1 MTRDLKNEVVAVLGA
16 GAVGRSLAADCKLAG
31 NTVRLYDLPEFAK
44 ESLKDLDKSGI
55 EVEGFE
61 WNKYNFRRSGIA
73 HFDLVTDN
81 LEKALDGAK
90 YVIVAVPSIGHD
102 AFFKKLAPVLKD
114 GQIVHILP
122 DNFGSLKLRKELRRI
137 QSDVRV
143 IIGGWSSTPYGTRIV
158 KQAGIDSKRV
168 FFRYRA
174 ISLRGA
180 ALPKADQEEFL
191 ESSQSLGCFDSVTFG
206 DGAASG
212 DTVLDIGFSNVNPTL
227 HCPGSI
233 LGAAVIENYGRV
245 FGGNDKS
252 DFSIYSHVYTES
264 VSEVQYAFYQEE
276 EQLAQKIGVEMQHYP
291 KETFFSRSNILGP
304 EYMGDGSFSSFDEQ
318 FEMAFGTGPFDIQN
332 RYVTEDIPVACHI
345 YHELGKKFGI
355 ETPVIDSI
363 ITLGS
368 AMLQR
373 NFYEEGVTLDD
384 LGIGQLNHDQL
395 LDYLTIGTYPEED
408 QQEVSAWWIESASDI
423 CGCAA

>member
-1 MTRDLKNEVVAVLGA
+1 MTRNLKKEIVAVLGA

-44 ESLKDLDKSGI
+44 ESLKDIDKSGI
-55 EVEGFE
+55 EIEGFE
-61 WNKYNFRRSGIA
+61 WNKYNFRRSGVA
-73 HFDLVTDN
+73 HFDLVSDD
-81 LEKALDGAK
+81 LEKTLNGANL
-90 YVIVAVPSIGHD
+90 VIVAVPSIGHD
-102 AFFKKLAPVLKD
+102 AFFKKLAPALKN

-122 DNFGSLKLRKELRRI
+122 DNFGSLKLRKELRNI
-137 QSDVRV
+137 NSDAKV

-180 ALPKADQEEFL
+180 ALPSVDQEQFL
-191 ESSQSLGCFDSVTFG
+191 ESSKQLGCFDSVTFG
-206 DGAASG
+206 DGATSG

-233 LGAAVIENYGRV
+233 LGAAVMENYGRV

-252 DFSIYSHVYTES
+252 DFSIYSHVYTKS

-276 EQLAQKIGVEMQHYP
+276 EKLAEKIGVDMQHYE

-304 EYMGDGSFSSFDEQ
+304 EYMGEGSFSSFDEQ

-332 RYVTEDIPVACHI
+332 RYVTEDIPVGCHI
-345 YHELGKKFGI
+345 YHKLGKKFGI
-355 ETPVIDSI
+355 QTPVIDSI
-363 ITLGS
+363 ITMGS

-373 NFYEEGVTLDD
+373 NFYEEGVTLED
-384 LGIGQLNHDQL
+384 LGIGHLTQDEL
-395 LDYLTIGTYPEED
+395 LTYLKVGSYLTN
-408 QQEVSAWWIESASDI
+408 
-423 CGCAA
+423 